1 MVKTILTFFVI
12 LTTLT
17 FSMKLFYKI
26 PNDIIAGNKSQ
37 IVLTLMDDFEM
48 LYMGEAVISPSSG
61 EILTKNPVEFDMG
74 SAIMDYKAPQSP
86 GKVEFKVNV
95 QDEMLKFSVEVLPD
109 YTAMKEQFFEV
120 KEFGGYVSVKRKG
133 EDLYKPVSSGEKL
146 FEGDQLQVLE
156 DSYAVLEGPGGNQIE
171 IAPNS
176 EVLIKK
182 VRSDS
187 KTVFIRIEV
196 VKGEVVSKVMKE
208 MFNTVLLVDSQSVTA
223 GVRGTI
229 LGVEADDDLSIRNY
243 EGEVWVRTNG
253 MYMDLPQMM
262 MMKFGKD
269 TLREFDRAQKE
280 MMRRFNELEKD
291 IMNGFEEQAKQL
303 LSNFGM
309 EESFRIDMR
318 QFVKPLDKQLKTFDD
333 MINSL
338 RKRWRKRKGGD

>member
-1 MVKTILTFFVI
+1 MVKTVFTFFLI
-12 LTTLT
+12 LATLT
-17 FSMKLFYKI
+17 FSMKLFYKV
-26 PNDIIAGNKSQ
+26 PKDIIAGSRAQ
-37 IVLTLMDDFEM
+37 IILTLMDDFGM
-48 LYMGEAVISPSSG
+48 LYMGDAEISTSAG
-61 EILTKNPVEFDMG
+61 KVLTKNPVEFDMG
-74 SAIMDYKAPQSP
+74 SAMLDYEAPRKS
-86 GKVEFKVNV
+86 GKVDFKVKAQGEN
-95 QDEMLKFSVEVLPD
+95 LGFSVEVLPD

-120 KEFGGYVSVKRKG
+120 KDFGGYVSVKRKG
-133 EDLYKPVSSGEKL
+133 KDFYKPISSGEKL

-196 VKGEVVSKVMKE
+196 VKGEVVSKVVKE

-223 GVRGTI
+223 GVRGTV
-229 LGVEADDDLSIRNY
+229 LGVEVSDGLSIRNY

-253 MYMDLPQMM
+253 EYLELPQMKM
-262 MMKFGKD
+262 MRFGKE
-269 TLREFDRAQKE
+269 TLGKFERAQRE
-280 MMRRFNELEKD
+280 MMRQFDEMEKD
-291 IMNGFEEQAKQL
+291 IMSGFEEQARQL

-318 QFVKPLDKQLKTFDD
+318 QFVKPLDKSLKSFDE

-338 RKRWRKRKGGD
+338 RKRWRRRGGNR

>member
-1 MVKTILTFFVI
+1 MVKTVFTFFLV
-12 LTTLT
+12 LATLT
-17 FSMKLFYKI
+17 FSMKLFYKV
-26 PNDIIAGNKSQ
+26 PNDVISGSDSQ
-37 IVLTLMDDFEM
+37 IILTLMDDFGM
-48 LYMGEAVISPSSG
+48 FYMGNADISASRG
-61 EILTKNPVEFDMG
+61 EVLSENPMEFDMG
-74 SAIMDYKAPQSP
+74 SAIVKYRAPVKT
-86 GKVEFKVNV
+86 GKVDFKLKV
-95 QDEMLKFSVEVLPD
+95 QGEELTFSVEVLPD
-109 YTAMKEQFFEV
+109 YTSMKEQSFEV

-133 EDLYKPVSSGEKL
+133 KDLYKPVSSGEKL

-156 DSYAVLEGPGGNQIE
+156 DSYAILEGPGGNQIE

-196 VKGEVVSKVMKE
+196 VKGEVVSKVIKE

-229 LGVEADDDLSIRNY
+229 LGVEVTDGLSIRNY

-253 MYMDLPQMM
+253 EYMDLSQMKM
-262 MMKFGKD
+262 MRFGRE
-269 TLREFDRAQKE
+269 TLKEFDRAQKE
-280 MMRRFNELEKD
+280 MMRRFSEMEKE
-291 IMNGFEEQAKQL
+291 MMSGFEEQARQL

-309 EESFRIDMR
+309 EESMKIDMR
-318 QFVKPLDKQLKTFDD
+318 QFVKPLDKQLSTFDD

-338 RKRWRKRKGGD
+338 KKRWRTRGGKR